1 MNEPRNR
8 TAVIIRV
15 HWEDILYVLGC
26 VLVTVGVWQVL
37 PPAGLIAAGCSVLGY
52 LAIALRAA
60 TGSADGIATTGQPAS
75 QPGKPKPATE

>member
-1 MNEPRNR
+1 MNDPRNR
-8 TAVIIRV
+8 TTSIIRD

-26 VLVTVGVWQVL
+26 VLVTVGVWQVF

-60 TGSADGIATTGQPAS
+60 TGSADGRTATGQPAR
-75 QPGKPKPATE
+75 QPGKSKPATE